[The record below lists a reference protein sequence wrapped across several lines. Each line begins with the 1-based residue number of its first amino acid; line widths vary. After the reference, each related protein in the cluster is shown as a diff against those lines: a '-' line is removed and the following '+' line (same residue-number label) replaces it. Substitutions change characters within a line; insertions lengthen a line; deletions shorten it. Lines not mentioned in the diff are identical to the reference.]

1 MFSFTVGDY
10 LAERLSQLRI
20 FHHFVVPGDY
30 NLTLLDKLDAN
41 ANLNE
46 VGCTN
51 ELNCAL
57 AAEGYARCHGIGV
70 CIVTFSV
77 GAFSAFNGIGSAYA
91 ENLPVI
97 LRKPAYIEI
106 PTNLAGETCARP
118 GPLTA
123 LTNPVPSDDDSV
135 EAAVVWTSDFLDSKQ
150 KPIILVGPKLQR
162 VGAQRQLLCVA
173 EQLDCAVVLQPAA
186 KGSFPEDHAQYTG
199 IFWGQVSTL
208 AADVVVNWADVIV
221 ADTTSVTVP
230 GPGSAAHFSN
240 VRLAEFLHRLAE
252 SASRNDRT
260 IVEYNRLRVDPP
272 LAPATLDR
280 QSPLTR
286 CEVARQVQALLTPE
300 TTVFADTG
308 DSWFNGIHLSLPHG
322 ARFEIEMQWGH
333 IGWSV
338 PAAYGYALASPGRRI
353 VVLIGD
359 GAFQVTAQEVSQM
372 VRSRTPVILVL
383 MNNGGYTIEVEIHD
397 GPYNRI
403 QNWDYAALVQAFGP
417 GPGSLEDTTVSGED
431 NMEGGGGGKEAG
443 WAQGLRARTAE
454 ELAQATQRALEHQLG
469 PTLIECVLDR
479 DDCNR
484 ELITWGHFVAAANAR
499 KPVT

>member
-97 LRKPAYIEI
+97 LI

-208 AADVVVNWADVIV
+208 AADVVVNWADVVLCIGTVFTDYSTVGWTNPPTIPQIV

-308 DSWFNGIHLSLPHG
+308 DSWFNGIHLSLP
-322 ARFEIEMQWGH
+322 
-333 IGWSV
+333 
-338 PAAYGYALASPGRRI
+338 PRRP
-353 VVLIGD
+353 VRDRDAVGPHRLVGSRR
-359 GAFQVTAQEVSQM
+359 VTAQEVSQM